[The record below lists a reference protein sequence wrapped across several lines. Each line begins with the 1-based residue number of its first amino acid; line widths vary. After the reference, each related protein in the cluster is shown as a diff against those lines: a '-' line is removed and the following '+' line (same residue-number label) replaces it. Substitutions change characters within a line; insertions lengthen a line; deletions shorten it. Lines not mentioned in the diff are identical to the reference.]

1 MNVVRDCRSRVGVIL
16 AVAALVG
23 CGGKGES
30 PPSQAPAGPDIET
43 YTVTTTATGTAR
55 FTTTATTSGTPG
67 GYLALQ
73 TTTGGVA
80 YTGGNTNDCYLWL
93 VFGFVP
99 QLLRYPVVLNDTW
112 TYNVTSN
119 GYHTTSTMT
128 VTSVS
133 ATVTVPAG
141 TFGNVVVVQETLAAP
156 AGYYNAQVI
165 DRRIR
170 SWAPGVG
177 LIKEE
182 VAWHGG
188 STTTAELQHYTVS
201 GSGTDLFPL
210 GLGNAWTY
218 AWTFHWI

>member
-1 MNVVRDCRSRVGVIL
+1 MAAIV

-23 CGGKGES
+23 CGGKGGS
-30 PPSQAPAGPDIET
+30 TPSEAPAGPDIET
-43 YTVTTTATGTAR
+43 YTVTTVATSTAR
-55 FTTTATTSGTPG
+55 FTTTATTSGTAG
-67 GYLALQ
+67 GYVALQ
-73 TTTGGVA
+73 TTAGGVA
-80 YTGGNTNDCYLWL
+80 YDIGNINTNGSYLWV

-156 AGYYNAQVI
+156 AGYYSAQVI
-165 DRRIR
+165 DSRIR